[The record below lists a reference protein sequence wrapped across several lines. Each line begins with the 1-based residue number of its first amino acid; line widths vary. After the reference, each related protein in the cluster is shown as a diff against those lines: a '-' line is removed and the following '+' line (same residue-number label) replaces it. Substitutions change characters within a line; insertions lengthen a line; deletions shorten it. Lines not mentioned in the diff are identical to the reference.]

1 MIPEILSELRA
12 LLDSI
17 FNLQDGFAQSFPG
30 QEFVM
35 RLFFI
40 TFAAAAALLDF
51 NPENQSKYDIKSF
64 LRRSQPRISRELIVC
79 DL

>member
-40 TFAAAAALLDF
+40 TFAAAALLDF
-51 NPENQSKYDIKSF
+51 NPENQSKYDFKSF